1 VLQSEEVA
9 MEHYETEEQQVE
21 AIKRFWKENGTAI
34 IVGAVLGLGGLW
46 GWRYYNDE
54 QIASK
59 EQASAAFEVQT
70 ASLLAKDASFGE
82 AKQYIDQN
90 SDSGYALLMA
100 FQLAQQAIDRKDLNE
115 AEKQLSFAANN
126 SDSEAVNGLANLR
139 LARVQLALEQPEKA
153 LASIEK
159 VTAIAFSAQ
168 QQEIKGDIYVK
179 QEMFDKARSAYSAAL
194 AANSANNIV
203 KMKLDNLALAA
214 NG

>member
-1 VLQSEEVA
+1 

-54 QIASK
+54 QIAAK
-59 EQASAAFEVQT
+59 EQASAAFETQT
-70 ASLLAKDASFGE
+70 AALQAQDASFGQ
-82 AKQYIDQN
+82 AKAYIDEN
-90 SDSGYALLMA
+90 SDTGYAVLMA

-115 AEKQLSFAANN
+115 AEKQLSFAAAN
-126 SDSEAVNGLANLR
+126 SESDAVNALANLR

-153 LASIEK
+153 LASVDK
-159 VTAIAFSAQ
+159 VTSTAFNAQ

-179 QEMFDKARSAYSAAL
+179 QAMFDKARSAYSAAV
-194 AANSANNIV
+194 AANSANSVV

>member
-1 VLQSEEVA
+1 

-46 GWRYYNDE
+46 GWRYYYDE
-54 QIASK
+54 QIAAK
-59 EQASAAFEVQT
+59 EQASAAFESQT
-70 ASLLAKDASFGE
+70 AALLAEDANFGQ
-82 AKQYIDQN
+82 AKQYIDEN
-90 SDSGYALLMA
+90 SDTGYALLMA
-100 FQLAQQAIDRKDLNE
+100 FQLAQQAIDRKDLSE
-115 AEKQLSFAANN
+115 AEKQLEFAAAN
-126 SDSEAVNGLANLR
+126 SQNEAVNALANLR

-153 LASIEK
+153 LASAENIT
-159 VTAIAFSAQ
+159 TAAFSAQ

-179 QEMFDKARSAYSAAL
+179 QEMFDKARSAYSAAV
-194 AANSANNIV
+194 AANSANTVV

>member
-1 VLQSEEVA
+1 

-59 EQASAAFEVQT
+59 EQASAAFEAQT
-70 ASLLAKDASFGE
+70 ASLQAKDASFGD